1 MRSDARRNRAR
12 ILAAARD
19 CLAEHGSCAQIDEIA
34 ARAGVGVGT
43 VYRHFP
49 TKAVLVGE
57 LMRAKFVQFA
67 EHAAEELE
75 RGEPDG
81 LFRALVRNA
90 EVMAADAAT
99 QDAIMRAGAAWDAV
113 ADVIEVLQERTG
125 ALVER
130 GKAAGL
136 VREDMRTSDIPIL
149 MGGVC
154 ATMSRVGPAEAAGED
169 AWRRHLELALDA
181 LRPR

>member
-1 MRSDARRNRAR
+1 
-12 ILAAARD
+12 
-19 CLAEHGSCAQIDEIA
+19 
-34 ARAGVGVGT
+34 
-43 VYRHFP
+43 
-49 TKAVLVGE
+49 
-57 LMRAKFVQFA
+57 
-67 EHAAEELE
+67 
-75 RGEPDG
+75 
-81 LFRALVRNA
+81 LVRNA

-125 ALVER
+125 ALIER

-136 VREDMRTSDIPIL
+136 VREDTRTADIPLL

-154 ATMSRVGPAEAAGED
+154 ATMSRGGPAEAAGED